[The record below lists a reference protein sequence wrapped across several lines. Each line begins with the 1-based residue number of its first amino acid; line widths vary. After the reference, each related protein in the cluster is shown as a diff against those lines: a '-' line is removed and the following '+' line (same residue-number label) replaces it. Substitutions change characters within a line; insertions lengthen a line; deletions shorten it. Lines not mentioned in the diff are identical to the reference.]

1 MASQRLPTVCLYL
14 TVCFQ
19 THIFDRPVQSETSP
33 GCVEAYA
40 YHAQGGKGHTW
51 CWCSSEGN
59 LYNTHNLQFHLGS
72 VSCCWEMVECVAFGY
87 FFDFQKK
94 RKTENWHQNRRYPLI
109 LWMVVST
116 LWPFCNPKN
125 SGRFYIV
132 ANEKDEKADTTTG
145 VGWYG
150 HRLVFRWIRGWVER
164 HLTHFCQVVYIVDEQ
179 YDPVFKRNFDGTST
193 ILQLVLR
200 SVYISNEWP
209 CRWEKTSNQF
219 FQHKHPCSSEMVF
232 GGRSCGW
239 TNKHVYVDLYLFFIY
254 WLMASK
260 MFEFSL
266 LKTHLMYSKTI
277 DLHVIHIPIF
287 WVNESST
294 CFWSHRFQACTTSVF
309 WNCGFCLEPGRR

>member
-59 LYNTHNLQFHLGS
+59 LYNTQFAVPLRISVLLLGDGRM
-72 VSCCWEMVECVAFGY
+72 CCFWI

-94 RKTENWHQNRRYPLI
+94 RKTENWHQNRRWSCEWLFQPYDPFATRRI
-109 LWMVVST
+109 LAVST
-116 LWPFCNPKN
+116 SWPM
-125 SGRFYIV
+125 RRMRRRIRQLALV
-132 ANEKDEKADTTTG
+132 DTDID
-145 VGWYG
+145 W
-150 HRLVFRWIRGWVER
+150 F
-164 HLTHFCQVVYIVDEQ
+164 
-179 YDPVFKRNFDGTST
+179 FDGSEDG
-193 ILQLVLR
+193 LR
-200 SVYISNEWP
+200 GTLHISVRLYISLMNNMIPYSKGTLMEHPQSSNLCWDQFISAP
-209 CRWEKTSNQF
+209 SDLQMRKTSNQF
-219 FQHKHPCSSEMVF
+219 FQHKHPCRSEMVF
-232 GGRSCGW
+232 GGRGCGW

-254 WLMASK
+254 SLMASK

-309 WNCGFCLEPGRR
+309 CNCGFCLEPGRR